1 MTETPGNYSDRQPS
15 LNDRLTRIE
24 AVLADTADLVLAH
37 NEALTRI
44 EHAVERLTDRVDQLT
59 ETTAINSHRIE
70 QILEYLFRERP
81 NGRE

>member
-1 MTETPGNYSDRQPS
+1 MAEIPNNSSDRQPS

-37 NEALTRI
+37 NEALIRI
-44 EHAVERLTDRVDQLT
+44 EGAIERLTDRVDVLT
-59 ETTAINSHRIE
+59 ETTAINNHRIE